1 VGGHQGRGFL
11 HGLRMVRP
19 AKDIQQEL
27 LKRDILVGTSADPFV
42 LRLLPPYILKEEHV
56 DMLRDA
62 LKEL

>member
-1 VGGHQGRGFL
+1 
-11 HGLRMVRP
+11 MVRP